1 MLFILYQCGVWS
13 VVRYYGEIN
22 HNMLSSPLCISLN
35 TSHPDFIHISIR
47 DGYVFLN
54 FMLDNEELE
63 LDLYYNQADG
73 TEHTLEVS
81 SQRIMHA

>member
-1 MLFILYQCGVWS
+1 MSNNQF
-13 VVRYYGEIN
+13 
-22 HNMLSSPLCISLN
+22 
-35 TSHPDFIHISIR
+35 TDFIHISIR

>member
-1 MLFILYQCGVWS
+1 MSNNQF
-13 VVRYYGEIN
+13 
-22 HNMLSSPLCISLN
+22 
-35 TSHPDFIHISIR
+35 TDFIHISIR

-73 TEHTLEVS
+73 NEHTLEVS
-81 SQRIMHA
+81 SRRGFSV

>member
-1 MLFILYQCGVWS
+1 MTIK
-13 VVRYYGEIN
+13 
-22 HNMLSSPLCISLN
+22 LSFKTTSTHGSLVYMSN
-35 TSHPDFIHISIR
+35 NQFTDFIHIAIR

-81 SQRIMHA
+81 L

>member
-1 MLFILYQCGVWS
+1 MTIK
-13 VVRYYGEIN
+13 
-22 HNMLSSPLCISLN
+22 LSFKTTSTHGSLVYMSN
-35 TSHPDFIHISIR
+35 NQFTDFIHISIR

-73 TEHTLEVS
+73 TEHTLEVNFYKQIHKRHYNIS
-81 SQRIMHA
+81 VHNAK

>member
-1 MLFILYQCGVWS
+1 MTIK
-13 VVRYYGEIN
+13 
-22 HNMLSSPLCISLN
+22 LSFKTTSTHGSLVYMSN
-35 TSHPDFIHISIR
+35 NQFTDFIHISIR

-73 TEHTLEVS
+73 NEHTLEVS
-81 SQRIMHA
+81 SLRLRGFSV